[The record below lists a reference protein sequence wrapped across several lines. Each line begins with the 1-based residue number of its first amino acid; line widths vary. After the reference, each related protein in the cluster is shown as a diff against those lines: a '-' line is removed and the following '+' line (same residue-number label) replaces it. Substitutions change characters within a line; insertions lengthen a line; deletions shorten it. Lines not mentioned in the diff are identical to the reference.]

1 MPTTRYLPSKIIT
14 NIEKRAKCPIEKKII
29 ITNIIRQCR
38 KASLPSSLNISN

>member
-14 NIEKRAKCPIEKKII
+14 NIEKRAQCPIDKKK
-29 ITNIIRQCR
+29 TNIIRQCR